1 MTDLGV
7 ERFGVTLAA
16 EHLRAV
22 ALSLRAYGAGVGA
35 AKDVTKS
42 ARCPAP
48 IRRFVSTLAEAD
60 VAADSRCR
68 EVALHVSRIDADST
82 GDLVRRQFAAGD
94 QTADR
99 LRREPKP
106 IRVASLQYVRG

>member
-22 ALSLRAYGAGVGA
+22 ALSLRAYGA
-35 AKDVTKS
+35 
-42 ARCPAP
+42 RCPAP
-48 IRRFVSTLAEAD
+48 IRRLVSTLAEAH